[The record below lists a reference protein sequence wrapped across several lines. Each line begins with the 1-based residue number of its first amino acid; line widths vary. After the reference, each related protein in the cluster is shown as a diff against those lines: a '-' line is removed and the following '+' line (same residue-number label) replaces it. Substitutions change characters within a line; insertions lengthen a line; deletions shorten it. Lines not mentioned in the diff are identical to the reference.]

1 MKKIIGLEYS
11 IMFGLLAIM
20 LLGVN
25 QAFSQND
32 GTQFGTYQNEELG
45 ISFQYPSNWT
55 EYDENQRKQTTELV
69 LQLLSGQNLTT
80 NEKAYAETV
89 AVASMYNLDPSNLLG
104 VALLKYDFP
113 NSISVEEFNQIAVK
127 LSNAMGLQATM
138 IENSN
143 TTISN
148 LQANKVTIRL
158 DEGPVKGELTSI
170 AFFNGSTVTN
180 LQLGAVNNEAQASVI
195 ENIINSI
202 KIDN

>member
-11 IMFGLLAIM
+11 IAITSLIILLFGL
-20 LLGVN
+20 N
-25 QAFSQND
+25 QAFSQTND
-32 GTQFGTYQNEELG
+32 TQFTTYQNEELG

-55 EYDENQRKQTTELV
+55 EYDESQRKQTTELV
-69 LQLLSGQNLTT
+69 LQLLSSQSLTT

-89 AVASMYNLDPSNLLG
+89 AVASIYNLDPSNLVG
-104 VALLKYDFP
+104 VALLKYAFP

-127 LSNAMGLQATM
+127 LSNAMGLKATV

-143 TTISN
+143 TTISD
-148 LQANKVTIRL
+148 LQANEVTIRL